1 MLVPVFLRENE
12 IGSRVAPWLSAGMEV
27 LDLGSGTGQI
37 SRWLARRIGIR
48 PTMADVVEF
57 GNRVGGFPYVRLT
70 DPLEV
75 PTEDGAFDAVMMLFV
90 LHHVRRWAD
99 QERLVA
105 EATRLARSR
114 LVIIE
119 DTPTSGTGRAINVA
133 WDWALNLRH
142 GVPRPFTFRTVE
154 GWGQAF
160 RRAGLTI
167 RHAETYRARW
177 PTLMTYHHTLFV
189 LDKDGA
195 TTTRP

>member
-12 IGSRVAPWLSAGMEV
+12 IGRRVAPWLSAGMEV

-70 DPLEV
+70 DPLVV

-105 EATRLARSR
+105 GGARGGRSR
-114 LVIIE
+114 LGIL
-119 DTPTSGTGRAINVA
+119 G
-133 WDWALNLRH
+133 
-142 GVPRPFTFRTVE
+142 
-154 GWGQAF
+154 
-160 RRAGLTI
+160 
-167 RHAETYRARW
+167 
-177 PTLMTYHHTLFV
+177 
-189 LDKDGA
+189 
-195 TTTRP
+195 